1 MDYRNVKTLKRDGLW
16 LIVVI
21 YAIDKKLIR
30 KLSFENMQKI
40 KVLTQKMINFKPFL
54 RHTGRHF
61 GL

>member
-54 RHTGRHF
+54 RQTGRHF